1 MHMDNRKQN
10 ITWTTATSPR
20 PPHRTMPLR
29 LKTKKR
35 TIAIKKL
42 LQQNLMHSAEMDLEE
57 RIFSNKFPHTWKSI
71 EYQVSR
77 KK

>member
-1 MHMDNRKQN
+1 ML
-10 ITWTTATSPR
+10 
-20 PPHRTMPLR
+20 LR

-57 RIFSNKFPHTWKSI
+57 CILRNRFATHMEK
-71 EYQVSR
+71 YRV
-77 KK
+77 